1 MSERT
6 DSPFSTENASTSR
19 LCVMQ
24 QATADERERARDDLQ
39 WRMRGNVQMVMSQ
52 YAIADEPNMQLL
64 IKGSMQLGMRSKM
77 QLLLQGNMQL
87 LIRAMCKC

>member
-1 MSERT
+1 
-6 DSPFSTENASTSR
+6 
-19 LCVMQ
+19 
-24 QATADERERARDDLQ
+24 
-39 WRMRGNVQMVMSQ
+39 MVMSQ